1 MENVLFDI
9 LDSLPKSKSKNG
21 AFTNFK
27 KPVVVATE
35 ELASPPP
42 RKSQKRD
49 QDNALASGRQ
59 PSNSRPVRI
68 DVIGDPR
75 KCLFPWIVSHELI
88 SYAIPG
94 PFTKKDHYG
103 LLKQSIPAILSSHS
117 DARIPYMYEDIY
129 QACQAVVSVQQKGEE
144 LYDVVKVEIQKTL
157 GTLANQLKEKPV
169 ESNMD
174 SEDKSIWWITRL
186 VQLSDDFEARVVR
199 CYDFLLSTIV

>member
-1 MENVLFDI
+1 MAVLTFYRSRLGRMSANGHVLLSIYPVIMENVLFDI
-9 LDSLPKSKSKNG
+9 LDSLPESKSKNG

-75 KCLFPWIVSHELI
+75 KCLFPWIVSYGLI
-88 SYAIPG
+88 SYA
-94 PFTKKDHYG
+94 Y
-103 LLKQSIPAILSSHS
+103 
-117 DARIPYMYEDIY
+117 
-129 QACQAVVSVQQKGEE
+129 
-144 LYDVVKVEIQKTL
+144 
-157 GTLANQLKEKPV
+157 
-169 ESNMD
+169 
-174 SEDKSIWWITRL
+174 
-186 VQLSDDFEARVVR
+186 
-199 CYDFLLSTIV
+199 